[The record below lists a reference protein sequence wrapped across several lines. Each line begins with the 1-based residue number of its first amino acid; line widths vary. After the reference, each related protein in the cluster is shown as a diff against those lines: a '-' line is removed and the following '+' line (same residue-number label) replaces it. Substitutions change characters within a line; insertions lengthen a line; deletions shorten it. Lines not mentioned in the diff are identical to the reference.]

1 MREAAICF
9 FLGSDIKASLDAI
22 ELSFKLDEKKLP
34 VQQHANELYEEYHRE
49 EQQERQSYGLELEVL
64 VGQGDLAEGAGVAAG
79 KKMHFLRGKIHSI
92 KEKA

>member
-1 MREAAICF
+1 MKEASICF

-34 VQQHANELYEEYHRE
+34 VQQHANELYEEDDRE
-49 EQQERQSYGLELEVL
+49 EEEERQPDWLELEVL
-64 VGQGDLAEGAGVAAG
+64 VGQGDLAQGAGVAAE
-79 KKMHFLRGKIHSI
+79 KKLQFFGEKIHSI